1 MSPAGSLPWSAML
14 ELMWADPASP
24 VASTPV
30 PHGACGTPLLV
41 PAAGCQ
47 SDPFFQP
54 LPMFLTRSGFL
65 PCSALCI
72 QFTVMLSLSCSV
84 LLLPKLFPF
93 PASPLEP
100 LSSLPIFP
108 LVQILLA
115 QVFLFN
121 PINAFFYMCLL
132 MPKCWLRR
140 REIETQGDNKR
151 KVKWSK
157 LKLAKP

>member
-1 MSPAGSLPWSAML
+1 ML
-14 ELMWADPASP
+14 ELMWVDSASP

-30 PHGACGTPLLV
+30 PHGARVTPLLI

-65 PCSALCI
+65 PCHSI
-72 QFTVMLSLSCSV
+72 QFAVTLSLSCSV

-115 QVFLFN
+115 
-121 PINAFFYMCLL
+121 
-132 MPKCWLRR
+132 
-140 REIETQGDNKR
+140 
-151 KVKWSK
+151 
-157 LKLAKP
+157 